1 MEQHEIRKRLKKELD
16 KGRYEHTKGV
26 MYTAGCMAMAYETSI
41 EQAMLAGLLHD
52 CAKCIPDDEKLQ
64 ICEEHDIPI
73 NAVEYESPFLL
84 HAKLGAYLAETVYE
98 VKDPEILHA
107 IKVHTTGAPDM
118 STLDKII
125 YIADYIE
132 PGRNKAADLPRVRKL
147 AFEDL
152 DTCMAE
158 ILCDTNFLHLHSG
171 TMGAGH
177 GHSDKLHIDLVV
189 NGEDVLMDGGRYTYV
204 SGPKRFSYKD
214 PSGHNTITVDDLPF
228 TVCKDSWECSKLSQ
242 PVKENFRCMELAEF
256 AQAGQ
261 LGYMDLPGGVY
272 VNRKVVYIKP
282 DLYVL
287 ADEMY
292 TGDRHT
298 YQQYFHFN
306 NHGTVTQNAPGEK
319 KFPCVAYRGKMA
331 EADFYFVSAQVK
343 AELKSGHIARH
354 YNVEEENTVCKVTK
368 QGEGFTSLITVI
380 DAQPGRPL
388 SIVRNAEHQLFYSLP
403 FFLRRFH
410 L

>member
-152 DTCMAE
+152 DACMAE
-158 ILCDTNFLHLHSG
+158 ILCDTLKYRSR
-171 TMGAGH
+171 
-177 GHSDKLHIDLVV
+177 V
-189 NGEDVLMDGGRYTYV
+189 GG
-204 SGPKRFSYKD
+204 PLD
-214 PSGHNTITVDDLPF
+214 PST
-228 TVCKDSWECSKLSQ
+228 Q
-242 PVKENFRCMELAEF
+242 LAYEF
-256 AQAGQ
+256 
-261 LGYMDLPGGVY
+261 Y
-272 VNRKVVYIKP
+272 R
-282 DLYVL
+282 
-287 ADEMY
+287 
-292 TGDRHT
+292 
-298 YQQYFHFN
+298 QY
-306 NHGTVTQNAPGEK
+306 
-319 KFPCVAYRGKMA
+319 
-331 EADFYFVSAQVK
+331 
-343 AELKSGHIARH
+343 
-354 YNVEEENTVCKVTK
+354 
-368 QGEGFTSLITVI
+368 
-380 DAQPGRPL
+380 
-388 SIVRNAEHQLFYSLP
+388 
-403 FFLRRFH
+403 
-410 L
+410 